1 MISHIMQEVLRFY
14 ATIPFTERMAS
25 ADATIPLADAVPASN
40 GTLVKEVRVK
50 KGQTVV
56 ISIMD
61 YNRCVYI
68 IANTNVSGI
77 KLGVYIDCRV
87 SGEMMR
93 SNSTLPDG

>member
-50 KGQTVV
+50 KG
-56 ISIMD
+56 
-61 YNRCVYI
+61 
-68 IANTNVSGI
+68 
-77 KLGVYIDCRV
+77 
-87 SGEMMR
+87 
-93 SNSTLPDG
+93 